1 MPKIYSTA
9 LALKMTL
16 EVLSDYLGV
25 VIARLP
31 YPMAFVGRAPLV

>member
-9 LALKMTL
+9 LALLKMTL
-16 EVLSDYLGV
+16 EVLSDYFGV

-31 YPMAFVGRAPLV
+31 NPTRFS

>member
-31 YPMAFVGRAPLV
+31 YAMAFVGRSPLV